1 MSKSY
6 TFEFKLKVVMEY
18 LNGEGGYMFL
28 SKKYNITN
36 KSSIRIWVNS
46 YIQFGVEGLRKKMKN
61 NQYSSEFKLSVLKYR
76 KLHELSYRE
85 TANHFNINNPSM
97 LVNWQRKF
105 DKEGLAGL
113 ENKKRGRPRKDMS
126 DDKTIDKQHE
136 KVNEHTPDDPLSES
150 ERQELKRLREE
161 NEYLRMSLEV
171 EKKLQAL
178 VREKKLKAKKNQK

>member
-6 TFEFKLKVVMEY
+6 TFEFKLKVVMDY
-18 LNGEGGYMFL
+18 LNNEGGYGFL
-28 SKKYNITN
+28 ARKYEISQESLVRN
-36 KSSIRIWVNS
+36 WVNS
-46 YIQFGVEGLRKKMKN
+46 YTEFGVEGLRKQMKN

-85 TANHFNINNPSM
+85 TANHFNINNYSM

-105 DKEGLAGL
+105 DEEGLAGL

-126 DDKTIDKQHE
+126 NDKTIDKSSK
-136 KVNEHTPDDPLSES
+136 KVNEYALDEPLSES
-150 ERQELKRLREE
+150 ERKELKRLREE

-178 VREKKLKAKKNQK
+178 VLEKQLKAKKNQK

>member
-1 MSKSY
+1 
-6 TFEFKLKVVMEY
+6 
-18 LNGEGGYMFL
+18 
-28 SKKYNITN
+28 
-36 KSSIRIWVNS
+36 
-46 YIQFGVEGLRKKMKN
+46 
-61 NQYSSEFKLSVLKYR
+61 
-76 KLHELSYRE
+76 
-85 TANHFNINNPSM
+85 M

-126 DDKTIDKQHE
+126 DDKTIDKQYE

>member
-1 MSKSY
+1 
-6 TFEFKLKVVMEY
+6 MEY

-46 YIQFGVEGLRKKMKN
+46 YIQFGAEGLRKKMKN

-126 DDKTIDKQHE
+126 DDKTIDKQYE